1 MAERSAVVSLLLALA
16 SLHSARGAMSPFL
29 ASFSSKLLAPGV
41 SPLGASPFAMPV
53 KDPACG
59 DLPLGQCQ
67 LRTTKCKDIKSLA
80 QGTSG
85 PVKDVMD
92 CATLLGIPK
101 MMVIGVLPQAF
112 GEGKPETIVDRV
124 MPNNTEASSELRRC
138 VMQAAGMLTLN
149 GTLNRAALQFKLA
162 STMMHPLVKDVVTTA
177 LTTCPDPDAYKIS
190 DFLTCVRSECIHNMP
205 ESVAAMPDWSL
216 LAGGG
221 DDDDDDKDKD
231 KKCKKGKKCKKH

>member
-1 MAERSAVVSLLLALA
+1 MKT
-16 SLHSARGAMSPFL
+16 

-41 SPLGASPFAMPV
+41 TPLGASPFAMPV

-67 LRTTKCKDIKSLA
+67 LRTAKCKDIKGIA

-138 VMQAAGMLTLN
+138 VMQASGLLTLN
-149 GTLNRAALQFKLA
+149 GTLNRAALQFKLTT
-162 STMMHPLVKDVVTTA
+162 TMMHPLVKDVVTTA
-177 LTTCPDPDAYKIS
+177 LSTCPDPDDYKIS
-190 DFLTCVRSECIHNMP
+190 DFLTCLRGECIQKMP

-216 LAGGG
+216 LTAG
-221 DDDDDDKDKD
+221 DDDDKKDKD